1 NRSLYKNEIQYGN
14 FLGLVSHEYFH
25 LWNVKRIR
33 PIELGPFDYDN
44 ENYTTMLWIS
54 EGFTSY
60 YDDYICQRAGLIS
73 SDRFLDLMVSNINSI
88 ENMPGNKVQP
98 VSEASF
104 DAWIKYYRTNE
115 NTHNTNTNYY
125 SKGAILAMLLDL
137 EIISASKGTKSLDDL
152 MRVLYQKYYK
162 KLGRGF
168 SEAEFQ
174 KELENIVGKKMDGFF
189 RQYVHSAEAIDY
201 PYYFEKAGFKLN
213 NLKLGKKDVGLGIG
227 TSTKDGKTVITSVL
241 RNGPAWKYG
250 LNVNDELE
258 AIDGY
263 KIASDL
269 NQFLSAKQAG
279 DTLKIMVNRDGFL
292 REISLI
298 LEPYSSSSFRLEALP
313 NPTDEQMAV
322 MRKWLGN

>member
-1 NRSLYKNEIQYGN
+1 
-14 FLGLVSHEYFH
+14 
-25 LWNVKRIR
+25 
-33 PIELGPFDYDN
+33 
-44 ENYTTMLWIS
+44 
-54 EGFTSY
+54 
-60 YDDYICQRAGLIS
+60 
-73 SDRFLDLMVSNINSI
+73 
-88 ENMPGNKVQP
+88 
-98 VSEASF
+98 
-104 DAWIKYYRTNE
+104 
-115 NTHNTNTNYY
+115 
-125 SKGAILAMLLDL
+125 
-137 EIISASKGTKSLDDL
+137 
-152 MRVLYQKYYK
+152 
-162 KLGRGF
+162 
-168 SEAEFQ
+168 
-174 KELENIVGKKMDGFF
+174 
-189 RQYVHSAEAIDY
+189 
-201 PYYFEKAGFKLN
+201 
-213 NLKLGKKDVGLGIG
+213 LKLGKKDVGLGIG